1 MQRLEKKMTDPAY
14 KVRLLL
20 HDLEKE
26 RELTRLSYL
35 ERDILYVIN
44 SVTETKQIVASQDI
58 FNHELTQGA
67 SRPTVYRAL
76 RTLLEQNYISKAPY
90 ADRGFFQLVLQG

>member
-1 MQRLEKKMTDPAY
+1 MTNPAY

-26 RELTRLSYL
+26 RGLTRLPYL

-44 SVTETKQIVASQDI
+44 SVAETKRLVASQDI

-67 SRPTVYRAL
+67 SRPTIYRAL
-76 RTLLEQNYISKAPY
+76 KNLIENNYIAKDSV
-90 ADRGFFQLVLQG
+90 ADRGFFHLAKQD

>member
-1 MQRLEKKMTDPAY
+1 MTDPAY

-20 HDLEKE
+20 HELEKQMD
-26 RELTRLSYL
+26 LTRLSYL

-44 SVTETKQIVASQDI
+44 SVSEKKQIVASQDI
-58 FNHELTQGA
+58 FNHELTQRA

-76 RTLLEQNYISKAPY
+76 NNLLENKYIIKASF
-90 ADRGFFQLVLQG
+90 ADRGFFHLAQQD

>member
-1 MQRLEKKMTDPAY
+1 MTAPAY

-26 RELTRLSYL
+26 RELTSLSYL

-44 SVTETKQIVASQDI
+44 SLSDANYIVASQDI
-58 FNHELTQGA
+58 FNHELTQTA
-67 SRPTVYRAL
+67 SRPTIYRAL
-76 RTLLEQNYISKAPY
+76 RNLLDQNYISKAPF
-90 ADRGFFQLVLQG
+90 ADRGFFLLTSQN